1 MSFRVL
7 PNGSIEVGTLE
18 DAIRLSQMLAG
29 NQPATTP
36 ASGPRAPEPPAAP
49 SAPVRGGRGR
59 VVPPATQVDAE
70 TAWATF
76 VSLVIQKP
84 LQVKALRRIREHGVI
99 TISELRDL
107 LNLEN
112 NYGMSGVMAGVTKNV
127 NKSGIDGNLLLTSE
141 RDHAGVMTYT
151 AGPLLLEKGDM
162 L

>member
-1 MSFRVL
+1 M
-7 PNGSIEVGTLE
+7 
-18 DAIRLSQMLAG
+18 
-29 NQPATTP
+29 
-36 ASGPRAPEPPAAP
+36 
-49 SAPVRGGRGR
+49 
-59 VVPPATQVDAE
+59 PPATQVDAE